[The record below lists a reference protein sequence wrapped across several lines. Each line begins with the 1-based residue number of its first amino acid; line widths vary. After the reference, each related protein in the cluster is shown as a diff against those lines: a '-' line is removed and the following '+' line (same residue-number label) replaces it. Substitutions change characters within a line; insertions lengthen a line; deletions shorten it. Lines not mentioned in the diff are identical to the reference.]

1 MKRIALLF
9 IILAL
14 AGCKETGAETTTPP
28 DDGTGLGDTF
38 DFDRLVIV
46 NDTGK
51 RLDFDIY
58 LALTRSQQSQGLMHI
73 RQLPERTGMLFVYD
87 EPGIRSMWMK
97 NTYIPLD
104 LIFIGADG
112 KVSSIVYN
120 ATPLT
125 LASRSSTEPV
135 QYVLELKGGS
145 AIRFDIGTDS
155 HIIWGG
161 DDALLE

>member
-1 MKRIALLF
+1 MTRVALLF
-9 IILAL
+9 AFLAL
-14 AGCKETGAETTTPP
+14 AGCKETGTATTAP

-38 DFDRLVIV
+38 DYDQLVIV
-46 NDTGK
+46 NDAGE

-58 LALTRSQQSQGLMHI
+58 LALTRSQQSQGLMHV
-73 RQLPERTGMLFVYD
+73 RQLPERTGMLFVYA

-104 LIFIGADG
+104 LIFIRSDGA
-112 KVSSIVYN
+112 VSSIVYN

-135 QYVLELKGGS
+135 QYVLELKAGS
-145 AIRFDIGTDS
+145 AIRFNIGTDS
-155 HIIWGG
+155 RIIWGG
-161 DDALLE
+161 DDALSE